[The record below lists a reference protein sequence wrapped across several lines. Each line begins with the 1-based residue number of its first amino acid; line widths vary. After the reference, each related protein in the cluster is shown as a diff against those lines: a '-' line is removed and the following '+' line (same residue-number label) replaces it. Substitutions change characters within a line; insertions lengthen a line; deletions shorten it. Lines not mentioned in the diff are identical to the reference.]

1 MNKLFVFGDSFSE
14 EWDSTSPYSVWKG
27 YVPKVYSQIL
37 SERLGI
43 ESFNY
48 AQSGWSNYDIFQSV
62 CKNIDKIGEGDIVII
77 GWSGLSRFRLA
88 NPKFDNWLQF
98 QPNSWKLNKEANLL
112 WEGISE
118 STIDEILYNRSNFE
132 LYKEEVRDWVK
143 LLNKAFEKNIFVNFT
158 WSIWDWELKEIPYE
172 VIRTESNGEI
182 DDWHWSEK
190 GHLDFSDWVLD
201 KIQTNRFVNE
211 LI

>member
-14 EWDSTSPYSVWKG
+14 KWDDSSPYSGWKG
-27 YVPKVYSQIL
+27 YTPKVYSEII

-43 ESFNY
+43 EQFNY

-62 CKNIDKIGEGDIVII
+62 CKNIDKISDGDIVII

-88 NPKFDNWLQF
+88 NPKFGNWLQF

-132 LYKEEVRDWVK
+132 LYKEEIRDYVK
-143 LLNKAFEKNIFVNFT
+143 LLSKTFEKNIFVNFT
-158 WSIWDWELKEIPYE
+158 WSVWDWELKEIPYQT
-172 VIRTESNGEI
+172 IRTESNGEI

-201 KIQTNRFVNE
+201 KIQKNRFINE